1 MIRFKTVSTEAEL
14 TQILALQAANS
25 KSALSPAEQ
34 AAEGF
39 VTVQHTL
46 ELLQLL
52 HQEEP
57 SVIAVDGTTVV
68 GYALVMPVACRNL
81 IPVLEPMFA
90 VLDTI
95 RYNETDLKKLRY
107 YVMGQIC
114 IDRAY
119 RGKGIFRGLYEQHRQ
134 ALSNQYAL
142 VVTEIATRNTRSM
155 QAHAAVGFQTIH
167 EYQDATDHWAVVAWD
182 WR

>member
-25 KSALSPAEQ
+25 PSALSPAEQ
-34 AAEGF
+34 AADGF

-46 ELLQLL
+46 DILQQL
-52 HQEEP
+52 HQAEP
-57 SVIAVDGTTVV
+57 SVIAVDDTTVV
-68 GYALVMPVACRNL
+68 GYALVMPVTCRDL
-81 IPVLEPMFA
+81 IPVLQPMFA
-90 VLDTI
+90 VLDQL
-95 RYNETDLKKLRY
+95 RFQGKALKDRSY

-114 IDRAY
+114 IARAY
-119 RGKGIFRGLYEQHRQ
+119 RGKGIFRGLYHQHRQ
-134 ALSNQYAL
+134 SLADRYDL

-167 EYQDATDHWAVVAWD
+167 EYQDATEEWAIVAWD